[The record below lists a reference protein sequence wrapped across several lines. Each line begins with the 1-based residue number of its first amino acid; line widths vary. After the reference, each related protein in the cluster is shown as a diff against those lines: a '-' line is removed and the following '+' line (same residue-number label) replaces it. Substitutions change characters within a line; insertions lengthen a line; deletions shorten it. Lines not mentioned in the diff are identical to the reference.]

1 MPLDHMGSFTCHKKD
16 VGSLNQGGD
25 GSSDPTSEDLI
36 MMKNVHRLRGDWLG
50 LSFLGLKTILKW
62 NFGILNQGFGEF
74 LVILL
79 DVCMINI
86 LAWNIRRVIGWTMYC
101 LIKDLIIKYHIDLMA
116 LFETKVNDNKV
127 DVILS
132 HLRLDYWFKVDTLG
146 FFSGIWLLWD
156 SSIIYVVV
164 RHDNLIGPRK
174 YSSNFPRFWWKT
186 CFDRGWGSCFPEL
199 MKSSSIVSSLNL
211 NGVVCMTHV
220 LSIHLGLVINEGLNC
235 GPPCLSHC
243 LYHIHFY

>member
-1 MPLDHMGSFTCHKKD
+1 MEVFWLVRATYIFSITCTEKWLWTTWVH
-16 VGSLNQGGD
+16 SLV
-25 GSSDPTSEDLI
+25 I
-36 MMKNVHRLRGDWLG
+36 KRMLG
-50 LSFLGLKTILKW
+50 HSIKGAMVVVTLHQKISLWW
-62 NFGILNQGFGEF
+62 NFGVLNQGFREF

-116 LFETKVNDNKV
+116 LFETKVNDNKAY
-127 DVILS
+127 VILS

-211 NGVVCMTHV
+211 NGVVCMTMF
-220 LSIHLGLVINEGLNC
+220 
-235 GPPCLSHC
+235 CLF
-243 LYHIHFY
+243 IWD